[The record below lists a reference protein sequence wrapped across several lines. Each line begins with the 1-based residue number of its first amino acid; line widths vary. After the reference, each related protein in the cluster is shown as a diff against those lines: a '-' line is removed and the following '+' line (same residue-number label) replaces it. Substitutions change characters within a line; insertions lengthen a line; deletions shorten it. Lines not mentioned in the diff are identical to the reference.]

1 MHQYQ
6 PPHKQTLTQPLEQ
19 KNSSLSGQ
27 QPAREILLLCVTA
40 NISPS
45 QKERLS
51 QILAGA
57 VDWKYLLDLAEFHGV
72 APLIAHN
79 LVANGL
85 SSQVPQPYLERL
97 SQIYNGTLYRN
108 VILSNEVTKVLSVF
122 SQHGIAAIILKG
134 IILAEQLYGNPG
146 LRTVADMDI
155 LVQPEEVS
163 LAGSLLL
170 EMGYQQPVP
179 KQAWNHPFHEAPYYK
194 QGQFPFFIELHW
206 DLDNSKLVAIPKEEI
221 WRRAQFLQLQGGS
234 TMVLSAEDNLLFLA
248 NHLFKHHTHLL
259 KFLGDIAELLKKY
272 DGVLDWDYIIESARS
287 WQIEAAVH
295 YSLKR
300 AKDLLEAP
308 VPVSP
313 VRALKP
319 SIWRRWVLDFL
330 VSQETFVSPIRS
342 DKLRIETSA
351 LVHSLMRKHT
361 RQMLAVLARHRGSEK
376 RAKWLRTAIW
386 IMLVFGAAL
395 GRNTARFLSGWR

>member
-1 MHQYQ
+1 M
-6 PPHKQTLTQPLEQ
+6 
-19 KNSSLSGQ
+19 
-27 QPAREILLLCVTA
+27 LCVTA